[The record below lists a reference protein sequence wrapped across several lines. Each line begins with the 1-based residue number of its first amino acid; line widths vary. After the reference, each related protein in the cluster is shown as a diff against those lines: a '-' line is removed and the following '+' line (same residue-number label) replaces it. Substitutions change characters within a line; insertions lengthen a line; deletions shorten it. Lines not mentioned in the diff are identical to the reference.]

1 MDTVEKLVQVL
12 YLNDFPEYKFKI
24 ATLNT
29 NPNEPNIPPFR
40 ASLTFGDKILTIP
53 EINEPYENVL
63 PLISEAALKTLYP
76 KNYHIQPKNIS
87 TSKSF
92 KTTQIQVQDWQKQ
105 LISYR
110 ESLTNIYKKVGLP
123 QNNKKEFLT
132 LNNKRKVDLTNVSTD
147 TLIQHEKLNFYRSIK
162 KPDSISL
169 FQSLQGP
176 ISQNYGYTCKIEFLR
191 DGQLVKTRVAKGVL
205 KLTEN
210 DTGEVI
216 SVVDCAVVVGDKKEK
231 KLQPLIREIL
241 AKKCIEKLERLGLIR
256 SIDYFDFQNECRQL
270 KVLKRLDA
278 KIYGK
283 KVELPKITKR
293 FGMADQVNRNRV
305 ENCTG
310 NENKTGN
317 QAEIAY
323 LNDNPNNNFFVG
335 FKESD
340 SVPKCLQSFKTQYS
354 SSVRVPSIKPMKSK
368 PKVPQKKA
376 KKRSAHELNQV
387 KFCSKCFPRN
397 CGCEVQTLQN
407 PDQTSCRDP
416 TETMNGMYKI
426 HGKNHRKSGFGEKT
440 NFQPNFQPPFAEKP
454 KKSTIFNQK
463 QVNFQPSYE
472 LDRQLHA
479 QYKKHQETSEYKIK
493 LAQMQR
499 KKFQAQQKFREE
511 AKSKIDKVAVM
522 FNVHNAD
529 LTERYG
535 SAALKLT
542 VNEGST
548 LTYKGPDNQAGR
560 CENEVFEKFHR
571 SVGGSGGAESWAVG
585 VETGFAKNLTDR
597 RIPTGEKFV
606 IDPNDDWWKEKTRIG
621 PKNGAD

>member
-1 MDTVEKLVQVL
+1 MDTLEQLVQLL
-12 YLNDFPEYKFKI
+12 YLNDYPEYKFKI
-24 ATLNT
+24 NTLNT

-40 ASLTFGDKILTIP
+40 AQLTFADKILTVP

-63 PLISEAALKTLYP
+63 LLLCETALVTIYP

-87 TSKSF
+87 KSKTF
-92 KTTQIQVQDWQKQ
+92 KVTQVQDWHKQ
-105 LISYR
+105 LTSYR
-110 ESLTNIYKKVGLP
+110 ENLTNIYKKVGLP

-147 TLIQHEKLNFYRSIK
+147 TLLPHEKLIFYRSIK
-162 KPDSISL
+162 SPNSISL

-176 ISQNYGYTCKIEFLR
+176 ISQNYGYTCKIEFIR
-191 DGQLVKTRVAKGVL
+191 DGQLVKNRVAKGVL

-216 SVVDCAVVVGDKKEK
+216 SVVDCAIVVGDRKEK
-231 KLQPLIREIL
+231 KLQPLIRETL

-293 FGMADQVNRNRV
+293 FGVADQVGNNIGNRA
-305 ENCTG
+305 ENH
-310 NENKTGN
+310 
-317 QAEIAY
+317 AEIAY

-335 FKESD
+335 FNETD
-340 SVPKCLQSFKTQYS
+340 SVPKCLQAFKSQYS
-354 SSVRVPSIKPMKSK
+354 SSVRVPSIKSVKSK
-368 PKVPQKKA
+368 PKIPQKKA
-376 KKRSAHELNQV
+376 KKRSAHELSKV

-397 CGCEVQTLQN
+397 CGCEVKTLQN
-407 PDQTSCRDP
+407 PEQTSNKDP
-416 TETMNGMYKI
+416 TESMNGMYKI
-426 HGKNHRKSGFGEKT
+426 HGKDIQKSGFAEKSSS
-440 NFQPNFQPPFAEKP
+440 FQPNKTPR
-454 KKSTIFNQK
+454 KSTIFNQK

-472 LDRQLHA
+472 LDRQLHE
-479 QYKKHQETSEYKIK
+479 QYKKYQETSEYKIK
-493 LAQMQR
+493 FAQMQR
-499 KKFQAQQKFREE
+499 EKSLAEHKLREE
-511 AKSKIDKVAVM
+511 AKLKVDKVSVM

-529 LTERYG
+529 ITERYG
-535 SAALKLT
+535 SSALKLT
-542 VNEGST
+542 VTDNST
-548 LTYKGPDNQAGR
+548 LKYKGPDAQAGR
-560 CENEVFEKFHR
+560 CENEVFEKFQKC
-571 SVGGSGGAESWAVG
+571 GGGAESWAVG
-585 VETGFAKNLTDR
+585 VQEYSLAKNLTDR

-621 PKNGAD
+621 PKNGCD